1 VETKWSL
8 NADETV
14 LTIDAVNVFNPS
26 DVQKQVYKIKTFS
39 TTEIRSTQNVD
50 LSVFG
55 GIAYDWTFVWKVKA
69 K

>member
-1 VETKWSL
+1 M
-8 NADETV
+8 
-14 LTIDAVNVFNPS
+14 TIDAVNVFNTS
-26 DVQKQVYKIKTFS
+26 DVQKQVYKIKTFG